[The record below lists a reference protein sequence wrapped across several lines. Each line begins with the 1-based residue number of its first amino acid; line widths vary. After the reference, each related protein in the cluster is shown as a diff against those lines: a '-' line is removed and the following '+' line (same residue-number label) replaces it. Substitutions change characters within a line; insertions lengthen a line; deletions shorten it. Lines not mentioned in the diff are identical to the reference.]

1 MATTIKSTA
10 LDFNNIKNNL
20 KQYLAAQDEFTDY
33 NFEASGLSNLL
44 DVLAYNTHING
55 LIANFA
61 LNESYLGTAQLRSS
75 LVSLAEGIGYIPD
88 TDTASQAVVNISFTA
103 PDNSDDRQQSLVELP
118 TGTTFTA
125 SVDDVTYTFQTIEPY
140 YADDDGTGTYEFKDV
155 SGSNEIKIYEG
166 TQKTKTFFVGETT
179 DNPVYV
185 IPDTKMDA
193 DTAVVRVYESASG
206 TAFNTYTNLNAATTI
221 NAGSTIYI
229 LKEAPN
235 GFFEITFGDGS
246 TFGVAPVPGQR
257 IEITYISTNGAV
269 ANGAAVF
276 SQPSFSLPTVDG
288 SSSYSVTLQPTT
300 VINSVG
306 GDEKESI
313 ESIRQNAPFQYAS
326 QNRMV
331 TAADYS
337 ALILRNFSTLI
348 QDIIAWGGEDNLK
361 PDFGAVY
368 VSILFE
374 SDVTSATQTTTKQ
387 SIRDLADQLAVISFR
402 LEFEDPVTTFVE
414 VENFFQF
421 NPNLTTLTLNTIR
434 NTILDTI
441 NSYFTTNTGGFSQSF
456 RRSNLL
462 TLIDDT
468 SPAVLSSRA
477 NIKMQQR
484 ITPTLNA
491 SNNFNLRFPQSIT
504 IPDDDTFT
512 VTSSSF
518 LIDGNTCNLRN
529 RLGSSVLEVIR
540 VDTGDIIVD
549 NVGSY
554 NATAGTLSIVGL
566 QPSSI
571 TGGASFIKIKVVPAN
586 QSAISPTRNEVL
598 VYDADESFA
607 TGVITTA
614 QN

>member
-88 TDTASQAVVNISFTA
+88 TDTASQAVVNIVFDA
-103 PDNSDDRQQSLVELP
+103 SDVSNRQRANIELA

-125 SVDDVTYTFQTIEPY
+125 SVDDVTYTFQTNEPY
-140 YADDDGTGTYEFKDV
+140 YADDDGTGTYEFQDANGN
-155 SGSNEIKIYEG
+155 SEIKLFEG
-166 TQKTKTFFVGETT
+166 TQRTKSFFVGETT
-179 DNPVYV
+179 ENPVYV
-185 IPDTKMDA
+185 IPDTKLDA
-193 DTAVVRVYESASG
+193 DTVLVRVYESAASS
-206 TAFNTYTNLNAATTI
+206 TFTTYTNLNAATTI
-221 NAGSTIYI
+221 NAGSTIFI

-246 TFGVAPVPGQR
+246 TFGVAPTPGQK
-257 IEITYISTNGAV
+257 IEVTYISTNGAV

-276 SQPSFSLPTVDG
+276 TPTSQFSLPAETGTSTTNVDLTV
-288 SSSYSVTLQPTT
+288 TT
-300 VINSVG
+300 TINSVG
-306 GDEKESI
+306 GDAKESI

-348 QDIIAWGGEDNLK
+348 NDIIAWGGEDNIT

-368 VSILFE
+368 VSIDFE
-374 SDVTSATQTTTKQ
+374 DDVTAATQITTKQ

-402 LEFEDPVTTFVE
+402 LEFEDPVTTFVQ

-421 NPNLTTLTLNTIR
+421 NPNLTTLTINTIK
-434 NTILDTI
+434 NGILTTIGD
-441 NSYFTTNTGGFSQSF
+441 YFSVNTGKFSQSF

-462 TLIDDT
+462 TLIDDF

-477 NIKMQQR
+477 SIKMQQR
-484 ITPTLNA
+484 ITPILNA
-491 SNNFNLRFPQSIT
+491 SNNFSLRFPQAID
-504 IPDDDTFT
+504 IPDDNTYT
-512 VTSSSF
+512 VTSSNF
-518 LIDGNTCNLRN
+518 NYAGNISIIRN
-529 RLGSSVLEVIR
+529 RLSSNTLEVVR
-540 VDTGDIIVD
+540 VDTGEVVVD

-554 NATAGTLSIVGL
+554 NASAGTLNIVSL
-566 QPSSI
+566 RPSSFVGD
-571 TGGASFIKIKVVPAN
+571 TSFIKVSVVPAN
-586 QSAISPTRNEVL
+586 QSAIVPTRNEIL
-598 VYDADESFA
+598 VYDPDESFA

>member
-1 MATTIKSTA
+1 M
-10 LDFNNIKNNL
+10 
-20 KQYLAAQDEFTDY
+20 
-33 NFEASGLSNLL
+33 
-44 DVLAYNTHING
+44 
-55 LIANFA
+55 
-61 LNESYLGTAQLRSS
+61 
-75 LVSLAEGIGYIPD
+75 
-88 TDTASQAVVNISFTA
+88 
-103 PDNSDDRQQSLVELP
+103 
-118 TGTTFTA
+118 
-125 SVDDVTYTFQTIEPY
+125 
-140 YADDDGTGTYEFKDV
+140 
-155 SGSNEIKIYEG
+155 
-166 TQKTKTFFVGETT
+166 
-179 DNPVYV
+179 
-185 IPDTKMDA
+185 IPDTKLDA
-193 DTAVVRVYESASG
+193 DTAIVRVYESASG
-206 TAFNTYTNLNAATTI
+206 SAFTTYTNLNAATTI

-276 SQPSFSLPTVDG
+276 SQPSFALPTADG
-288 SSSYSVTLQPTT
+288 TSSYSVTLVPTT

-374 SDVTSATQTTTKQ
+374 SDVSTATQNTTKQ

-402 LEFEDPVTTFVE
+402 LEFEDPVITYVE
-414 VENFFQF
+414 LENFFQF

-434 NTILDTI
+434 DSILDTI
-441 NSYFTTNTGGFSQSF
+441 NTYFTTNTGGFSQSF

-477 NIKMQQR
+477 NVKMQQR

-491 SNNFNLRFPQSIT
+491 SNNFSLRFPQPIA
-504 IPDDDTFT
+504 IPDDDTYT
-512 VTSSSF
+512 IISS
-518 LIDGNTCNLRN
+518 TCF
-529 RLGSSVLEVIR
+529 
-540 VDTGDIIVD
+540 
-549 NVGSY
+549 
-554 NATAGTLSIVGL
+554 SIGY
-566 QPSSI
+566 I
-571 TGGASFIKIKVVPAN
+571 G
-586 QSAISPTRNEVL
+586 
-598 VYDADESFA
+598 
-607 TGVITTA
+607 
-614 QN
+614 